1 MKNIIEY
8 YYNFY
13 NVNVVKEKEK
23 EKWIFFY
30 NNDYYELKRI
40 KRNDIEINDIY
51 NLIKNNKLYNRII
64 PTINNTMV
72 MEYENNRYVLEQI
85 NKGNIK
91 RKISIKDLLK
101 KERIYNFSKYK
112 YILRTNWYNLWIEKI
127 DYIVYQREHIK
138 ERYLILDQYLD
149 YYLGLSENAISYIN
163 SIGYLKKD
171 ERDIPVISHR
181 RINSIYAL
189 EYYEIGNI
197 VLDHYTRDICEYI
210 KYIFF
215 HEKTDFKA
223 INTIINSINLSEY
236 GWALFLGRMLFPT
249 YFFDLYDTI
258 INEEKEET
266 EVRWLINKIEEYE
279 SLLKDVCKQINKK
292 TRIPSMN
299 WISS

>member
-1 MKNIIEY
+1 M
-8 YYNFY
+8 
-13 NVNVVKEKEK
+13 
-23 EKWIFFY
+23 
-30 NNDYYELKRI
+30 
-40 KRNDIEINDIY
+40 
-51 NLIKNNKLYNRII
+51 KNNKKYNKII
-64 PTINNTMV
+64 PTINNNIII
-72 MEYENNRYVLEQI
+72 EHENNRYVLELI
-85 NKGNIK
+85 NKNNIK
-91 RKISIKDLLK
+91 RKINIKDLLK
-101 KERIYNFSKYK
+101 KERIYNINKYK
-112 YILRTNWYNLWIEKI
+112 YILRTNWYDLWTKKI
-127 DYIVYQREHIK
+127 DYIVYQRGHIK
-138 ERYLILDQYLD
+138 EQYLILDQYLD

-163 SIGYLKKD
+163 SIRYLKKD